1 MKNINKIFILS
12 IIFFLAVGAV
22 SATELDDATDDV
34 SDMTSVDA
42 PQVIETTNTVSDV
55 DNTELNELN
64 TEEETQICTGR
75 TYSNPITITPNNY
88 QTDMSNIYNYDAV
101 EFSGTFTSTLTG
113 GSISITSPIVF
124 TSISGATFEDT
135 QFVINSDD
143 VTIKNL
149 IIENDDG
156 TDGAAISATGY
167 DNIEVI
173 NNSIT
178 VTKTTYGETVGVKF
192 NSTNNQTIC
201 GNNITMNIYPQYRWE
216 IIYHPEEGETPE
228 YYEYIYHLNNSAIV
242 VDNSNEVNIQY
253 NKIISSNATTT
264 EYFGTN
270 EGINIRNSYD
280 IDVNYNDV
288 TINGGDFAYAITFEE
303 VTTSNALNNTL
314 EVNSENYGTGIQM
327 IEVTNSQVSYND
339 IDVTS
344 INTTED
350 PSSGEAFGYGIYMST
365 NWGPSQTTGNTV
377 TYNNIQVQSTI
388 GYGIEGY
395 IIDENVI
402 NYNNINMIG
411 NVVMGIGLYNSSYNA
426 LYYNNISVAGNYR
439 TLGNF
444 YEQIPPETTGIKI
457 VGNDSSSYN
466 FIENCIITV
475 LDLTNPNLVY
485 SIILE
490 ADLNGVYDNYLTS
503 VNGLFNILIGDNS
516 ALDSGTGNEIAN

>member
-1 MKNINKIFILS
+1 MKNINKIFILT

-156 TDGAAISATGY
+156 TSGSAISATGY

-178 VTKTTYGETVGVKF
+178 VTKTTAGETVGIKF

-216 IIYHPEEGETPE
+216 EIPSTP
-228 YYEYIYHLNNSAIV
+228 YNIWLFHLYNSAIV
-242 VDNSNEVNIQY
+242 VDDSYDVNIQY
-253 NKIISSNATTT
+253 NIIISSNVT
-264 EYFGTN
+264 ETEVNGTN
-270 EGINIRNSYD
+270 EGINIRNSFD
-280 IDVNYNDV
+280 IDVNYNDITV
-288 TINGGDFAYAITFEE
+288 NGGDFAYALTFEE
-303 VTTSNALNNTL
+303 VTTSNALNNVI
-314 EVNSENYGTGIQM
+314 EVNSENYGAGIQM
-327 IEVTNSQVSYND
+327 IEVTDSEVSYND

-377 TYNNIQVQSTI
+377 TYNNITVQSTI

-411 NVVMGIGLYNSSYNA
+411 NVVMGIGLYNSSYNE
-426 LYYNNISVAGNYR
+426 LYYNNISIVGNYR
-439 TLGNF
+439 TLSSF
-444 YEQIPPETTGIKI
+444 YEQIPPQTTGIKI
-457 VGNDSSSYN
+457 VGNDSSSVN

-475 LDLTNPNLVY
+475 LDLTNTNPVY

-503 VNGLFNILIGDNS
+503 SNGLFNILIGDNS
-516 ALDSGTGNEIAN
+516 VLNSGTGNVISN

>member
-1 MKNINKIFILS
+1 MINYKKMILFGL
-12 IIFFLAVGAV
+12 ILFVGLTAV
-22 SATELDDATDDV
+22 SAADILEDDSSAVAVET
-34 SDMTSVDA
+34 
-42 PQVIETTNTVSDV
+42 PQVEQTNTVENAQESV
-55 DNTELNELN
+55 QETDNTD
-64 TEEETQICTGR
+64 EETQTYTGR
-75 TYSNPITITPNNY
+75 TYTNPITITPSNY
-88 QTDMSNIYNYDAV
+88 GTQMSNIYSYDAV
-101 EFSGTFTSTLTG
+101 EFSGTFDSSLTNG
-113 GSISITSPIVF
+113 VISITSPIVF
-124 TSISGATFEDT
+124 TTTNSATFEDT
-135 QFVINSDD
+135 QFVINSDN

-216 IIYHPEEGETPE
+216 IIYHPEEGETPA

-242 VDNSNEVNIQY
+242 VDNSNDVNIQY

-327 IEVTNSQVSYND
+327 IEVTNS
-339 IDVTS
+339 
-344 INTTED
+344 
-350 PSSGEAFGYGIYMST
+350 
-365 NWGPSQTTGNTV
+365 
-377 TYNNIQVQSTI
+377 
-388 GYGIEGY
+388 
-395 IIDENVI
+395 
-402 NYNNINMIG
+402 
-411 NVVMGIGLYNSSYNA
+411 
-426 LYYNNISVAGNYR
+426 
-439 TLGNF
+439 
-444 YEQIPPETTGIKI
+444 
-457 VGNDSSSYN
+457 
-466 FIENCIITV
+466 
-475 LDLTNPNLVY
+475 
-485 SIILE
+485 
-490 ADLNGVYDNYLTS
+490 
-503 VNGLFNILIGDNS
+503 
-516 ALDSGTGNEIAN
+516 